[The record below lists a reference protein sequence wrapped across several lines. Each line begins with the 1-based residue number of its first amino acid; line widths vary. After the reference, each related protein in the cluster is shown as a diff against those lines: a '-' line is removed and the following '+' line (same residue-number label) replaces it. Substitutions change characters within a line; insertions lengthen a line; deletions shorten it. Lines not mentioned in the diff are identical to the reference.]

1 MTKNTTTTMS
11 ETSVYHVDLVSSSKF
26 DEKVFQ
32 NFKTQIEDLN
42 HDRDVIESF
51 LDCIQINSQGY
62 VEIYVE
68 QGNTKITDPEDLYSL
83 VKNVENVLGGFANSS
98 EFSWTVEF
106 PFSHKTWQKNNFE
119 WELVFDETD
128 DYYEDETDYNDW
140 EEEDSEW

>member
-26 DEKVFQ
+26 DEKVFE
-32 NFKTQIEDLN
+32 NFKKQIDELN
-42 HDRDVIESF
+42 HDRDAIESF
-51 LDCIQINSQGY
+51 LDCIELNSKGY
-62 VEIYVE
+62 IEIYVE
-68 QGNTKITDPEDLYSL
+68 QGNTKITDPEDFYVL
-83 VKNVENVLGGFANSS
+83 VKGVENVLGGFANSS

-119 WELVFDETD
+119 WELIFDETD
-128 DYYEDETDYNDW
+128 DYYDDEPDYNDW

>member
-83 VKNVENVLGGFANSS
+83 VKNVENVLGGFANNS

-128 DYYEDETDYNDW
+128 DYYEDEPDYNDW

>member
-26 DEKVFQ
+26 DEKVFE
-32 NFKTQIEDLN
+32 NFKKLIDELN

-51 LDCIQINSQGY
+51 LDCIELNSKGSI
-62 VEIYVE
+62 EIYVE
-68 QGNTKITDPEDLYSL
+68 QGNTKITDPEDFYSL
-83 VKNVENVLGGFANSS
+83 VKGVESVVGGFANSS

-119 WELVFDETD
+119 WELIFNETD
-128 DYYEDETDYNDW
+128 DYYDDEPDFNDW
-140 EEEDSEW
+140 EEEDTEW

>member
-26 DEKVFQ
+26 DEKVFE
-32 NFKTQIEDLN
+32 NFKKQIDELN

-51 LDCIQINSQGY
+51 LDCIELNSKGSI
-62 VEIYVE
+62 EIYVE
-68 QGNTKITDPEDLYSL
+68 QGNTKITDPEDFYSL
-83 VKNVENVLGGFANSS
+83 VKGVESVIGGFANNS

-119 WELVFDETD
+119 WELIFDETD
-128 DYYEDETDYNDW
+128 DYYDDEPDFNDW
-140 EEEDSEW
+140 EEEDTEW

>member
-1 MTKNTTTTMS
+1 MS

-83 VKNVENVLGGFANSS
+83 VKNVENVLGGFANNS

-128 DYYEDETDYNDW
+128 DYYEDEPDYNDW

>member
-32 NFKTQIEDLN
+32 NFKSQIGDSN
-42 HDRDVIESF
+42 QDQDVIESF
-51 LDCIQINSQGY
+51 LDCVELNSQGY
-62 VEIYVE
+62 IEIYVE
-68 QGNTKITDPEDLYSL
+68 QGNTKLTDSEDFYTL
-83 VKNVENVLGGFANSS
+83 VKNVENVIGGFANNS

-119 WELVFDETD
+119 WELIFDETD
-128 DYYEDETDYNDW
+128 DYYDDELDYEEWDQGENDW
-140 EEEDSEW
+140 

>member
-32 NFKTQIEDLN
+32 NFKTQIGDLN

-83 VKNVENVLGGFANSS
+83 VKNVENVLGGFAGNS

-128 DYYEDETDYNDW
+128 DYYEDESEYNDW